1 MAKIEQMLRD
11 CKDLKQWHIRRRQ
24 AGVEGA
30 GIEACACAIRERA
43 LKDAIEALREG

>member
-1 MAKIEQMLRD
+1 MAAIERLLRD
-11 CKDLKQWHIRRRQ
+11 CKELKRWHIRRRQ

-30 GIEACACAIRERA
+30 GIEALACAIRERA